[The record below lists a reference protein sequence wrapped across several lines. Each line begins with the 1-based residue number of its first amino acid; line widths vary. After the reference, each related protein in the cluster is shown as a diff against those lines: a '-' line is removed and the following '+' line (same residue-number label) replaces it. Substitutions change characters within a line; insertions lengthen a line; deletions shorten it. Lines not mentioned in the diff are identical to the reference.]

1 EKRQGFVRCFPIF
14 PPALPP
20 GCRPPARPPRPR
32 WPPPPAAGAPAPPG
46 GGWWGGAGV
55 PRRRRMRVGR
65 PPAAPPRAAQ
75 SPLGGLGRAEAL
87 CRAPDLTCTVL
98 RHGDHGGCRHQRRE
112 PDPGRELAV
121 GAEPGDG
128 LVGQGME
135 LVRLAESLAPESDS
149 PGVFGHAR
157 SGPPTTSCT

>member
-1 EKRQGFVRCFPIF
+1 E
-14 PPALPP
+14 
-20 GCRPPARPPRPR
+20 
-32 WPPPPAAGAPAPPG
+32 
-46 GGWWGGAGV
+46 
-55 PRRRRMRVGR
+55 RRRRVREAAGR
-65 PPAAPPRAAQ
+65 KGGRGRADA
-75 SPLGGLGRAEAL
+75 LGG
-87 CRAPDLTCTVL
+87 APDLTWTVL
-98 RHGDHGGCRHQRRE
+98 RHGDHGGCRDQRRE

-157 SGPPTTSCT
+157 SGPPT